1 MQLAASDV
9 QRTYPPT
16 RNGVQ
21 HTTCEAVSPYG
32 DVSATCAFKA
42 SSDPSPAAAI
52 LVGGTAFSSV
62 ATTQARS
69 LAMPPTI
76 GTPATSAT
84 AAADSPAVPTAS
96 PTQFAT
102 LALLASL
109 DAPLRPDDSPSASN
123 NVHSVSAAVSM
134 HCEAFS
140 SAAAVAGCDS
150 TPVTGACAVLDDDG
164 QCVGFVMGSTR
175 SD

>member
-9 QRTYPPT
+9 RCTYPPT
-16 RNGVQ
+16 ENGAQ

-62 ATTQARS
+62 TTTQARS

-76 GTPATSAT
+76 DTTATSAT

-96 PTQFAT
+96 STQFAT
-102 LALLASL
+102 LSLLASL
-109 DAPLRPDDSPSASN
+109 DAPLRPDDSQSASDN
-123 NVHSVSAAVSM
+123 LHSASAAARM
-134 HCEAFS
+134 DCEAS
-140 SAAAVAGCDS
+140 SSTAVAGCDS
-150 TPVTGACAVLDDDG
+150 TPVAGACAALDDDG
-164 QCVGFVMGSTR
+164 RRVGFVMGSTR